1 MGICEK
7 DKRVIFQEPFIK
19 TIEAN
24 KFYDVI
30 VPIQS
35 IKDLTKGINIELGEK
50 CQTSYETLKNKKGL
64 KIGIIGNSNKGKSF
78 ILSKLSRIPIPFGTS
93 ISTKGLSIKYQDFK
107 DFPNRNIILLD
118 SAGLET
124 PVIKTNKNK
133 SIMNPQDNKIQ
144 NINIKNEDNKENDLF
159 KEIAKEKIL
168 TELFLQDYII
178 FNSDIL
184 IVVVGILTLTEQK
197 LLNKITTKIEAE
209 KLKKNLFIIHNLMTF
224 VTIEQVQNYINQTLL
239 QSATFELEENQTIN
253 FSHDIPRGICFYEK
267 NHEQNIYHLIFA
279 NEYSEA
285 GKYYNEYTLSFIE
298 KSFGFN
304 NGLIG
309 LDVVKTI
316 KERFIEK
323 SKDII
328 ELNPQEI
335 VEFVENSGT
344 LIKLKTPEELTL
356 KKFVIDELGFQNI
369 KANGFEPNYNY
380 YQTKD
385 AIVVKIEI
393 PGNYQ
398 LSWSFV
404 NSGEY
409 TIIKII
415 GNKLRDNPLENENND
430 IYNIREYG
438 IFSINI
444 PIKLDGIFI
453 KNQKPKSQNFNGI
466 IILTFETEK
475 IIEGE
480 KIESNQNIS

>member
-1 MGICEK
+1 M
-7 DKRVIFQEPFIK
+7 
-19 TIEAN
+19 
-24 KFYDVI
+24 
-30 VPIQS
+30 
-35 IKDLTKGINIELGEK
+35 
-50 CQTSYETLKNKKGL
+50 
-64 KIGIIGNSNKGKSF
+64 
-78 ILSKLSRIPIPFGTS
+78 
-93 ISTKGLSIKYQDFK
+93 
-107 DFPNRNIILLD
+107 
-118 SAGLET
+118 
-124 PVIKTNKNK
+124 
-133 SIMNPQDNKIQ
+133 
-144 NINIKNEDNKENDLF
+144 
-159 KEIAKEKIL
+159 
-168 TELFLQDYII
+168 
-178 FNSDIL
+178 
-184 IVVVGILTLTEQK
+184 
-197 LLNKITTKIEAE
+197 
-209 KLKKNLFIIHNLMTF
+209 
-224 VTIEQVQNYINQTLL
+224 
-239 QSATFELEENQTIN
+239 
-253 FSHDIPRGICFYEK
+253 
-267 NHEQNIYHLIFA
+267 
-279 NEYSEA
+279 
-285 GKYYNEYTLSFIE
+285 
-298 KSFGFN
+298 
-304 NGLIG
+304 
-309 LDVVKTI
+309 
-316 KERFIEK
+316 
-323 SKDII
+323 
-328 ELNPQEI
+328 
-335 VEFVENSGT
+335 EFVENSGT